1 MQREGRINKEE
12 LVKLVTDANKIF
24 SKCEVSSNFK
34 AFQ

>member
-24 SKCEVSSNFK
+24 SESEVSYHFK